1 MLITKSTRYIQAPFD
16 SEEEL
21 EQVVIDNYEYIFG
34 PSAIYLPKGLI
45 LTPDGFGTIPDGFAF
60 DLSKKQ
66 WFIVEAELAKHNIWS
81 HIAPQVAKQIT
92 AASKPE
98 SKRYLIERVV
108 SLFREKQEVQDKFE
122 DEGIEH
128 IDIRK
133 VLDQILATQPLL
145 GMPIDS
151 VSADLREWASTS
163 VRLETKLWIV
173 RKHVELGNPNNIMYE
188 IPEEYRPVLDTK
200 EMEESV
206 ARGSIASYDVSLQDL
221 MAAGLLVPGSKL
233 YMSYKPK
240 STQERKTHQV
250 IIQDD
255 GSLRADDQN
264 ISSPSYAAIYYINKA
279 GSPRKTVNGWTYWK
293 TEDGIFLS
301 DLRDRY
307 LKLHSSTPN
316 ETARLSRSLQES
328 TQIHP

>member
-1 MLITKSTRYIQAPFD
+1 MLITKSTRFIQATFD
-16 SEEEL
+16 SEAEL

-34 PSAIYLPKGLI
+34 PSSIYIPKALI

-60 DLSKKQ
+60 DLSKNQ
-66 WFIVEAELAKHNIWS
+66 WFIVEAELAKHNIWN

-98 SKRYLIERVV
+98 SKRYLAERVV
-108 SLFREKQEVQDKFE
+108 SLFRENQDVRDKFE

-133 VLDQILATQPLL
+133 VLDQILATQPFL

-163 VRLETKLWIV
+163 VKLETKLWIV
-173 RKHVELGNPNNIMYE
+173 KKHVELGNPSNVMYE

-200 EMEESV
+200 EMEDSA
-206 ARGSIASYDVSLQDL
+206 ARGSIAVYDISIQDL
-221 MAAGLLVPGSKL
+221 MKEELLAPGSKL

-240 STQERKTHQV
+240 STQERRTYEV
-250 IIQDD
+250 IVEED
-255 GSLRADDQN
+255 GSLRADDQSF
-264 ISSPSYAAIYYINKA
+264 SSPSYAAIYYINKA
-279 GSPRKTVNGWTYWK
+279 GSPRKTQNGWNSWK
-293 TEDGIFLS
+293 TEAGVTLAE
-301 DLRDRY
+301 LRDRY
-307 LKLHSSTPN
+307 LKENSDVLNQNVKLP
-316 ETARLSRSLQES
+316 
-328 TQIHP
+328 

>member
-1 MLITKSTRYIQAPFD
+1 MLITKTTRYIQAPFD

-34 PSAIYLPKGLI
+34 PSSIYLPKGLI

-66 WFIVEAELAKHNIWS
+66 WFIVEAELARHNIWT

-98 SKRYLIERVV
+98 SKRYLVERVI
-108 SLFREKQEVQDKFE
+108 SLFRENQDIRDKFE

-133 VLDQILATQPLL
+133 VLDQILATHPLL

-151 VSADLREWASTS
+151 VSSDLREWASTS

-173 RKHVELGNPNNIMYE
+173 RKHVELGNPNNVIYE

-200 EMEESV
+200 EMEESA
-206 ARGSIASYDVSLQDL
+206 ARGSIASYDISVQDL
-221 MAAGLLVPGSKL
+221 IEAGLLVPGGKL

-240 STQERKTHQV
+240 STQERTYEVV
-250 IIQDD
+250 IEDN
-255 GSLRADDQN
+255 GSLRADDQSFN
-264 ISSPSYAAIYYINKA
+264 SPSYAAIYYINKA
-279 GSPRKTVNGWTYWK
+279 GSPRKTQNGWTSWK
-293 TEDGIFLS
+293 TEEGIFLS

-307 LKLHSSTPN
+307 LKEHSGSPSSQTSTLP
-316 ETARLSRSLQES
+316 
-328 TQIHP
+328 

>member
-21 EQVVIDNYEYIFG
+21 EQVVVDNYEYIFG

-66 WFIVEAELAKHNIWS
+66 WFIVEAELAKHNIWT

-98 SKRYLIERVV
+98 SKRYLVERVV
-108 SLFREKQEVQDKFE
+108 SLFRENQDIKDKFE

-128 IDIRK
+128 IDVRK
-133 VLDQILATQPLL
+133 VLDQILATQPFL

-151 VSADLREWASTS
+151 VSSDLREWAKTS

-173 RKHVELGNPNNIMYE
+173 KKHIELGNPNNVIYE
-188 IPEEYRPVLDTK
+188 IPEEYRPELDTK
-200 EMEESV
+200 EMEESE
-206 ARGSIASYDVSLQDL
+206 ARGSIAVYDVSVRDL
-221 MAAGLLVPGSKL
+221 IEAGLLVPGSKL

-240 STQERKTHQV
+240 STQERKTYEVV
-250 IIQDD
+250 IEDD
-255 GSLRADDQN
+255 GSLRADDQSFN
-264 ISSPSYAAIYYINKA
+264 SPSYAAIFYINKA
-279 GSPRKTVNGWTYWK
+279 GSPRKTQNGWTSWK
-293 TEDGIFLS
+293 TEEGVFLA

-307 LKLHSSTPN
+307 LKEHSVASSPKATLP
-316 ETARLSRSLQES
+316 
-328 TQIHP
+328 

>member
-1 MLITKSTRYIQAPFD
+1 MLITPSTRFIQAPFD

-34 PSAIYLPKGLI
+34 PSSIYLPKGLI
-45 LTPDGFGTIPDGFAF
+45 ITTDGFGTIPDGFAF

-66 WFIVEAELAKHNIWS
+66 WFIVEAELAKHNIWN

-98 SKRYLIERVV
+98 SKRYLVERVV
-108 SLFREKQEVQDKFE
+108 SLFRENQEIRDKFE

-151 VSADLREWASTS
+151 VSSDLREWASTS

-173 RKHVELGNPNNIMYE
+173 RKHVELGNPKNIIYE

-200 EMEESV
+200 EMEESA
-206 ARGSIASYDVSLQDL
+206 ARGSIASYDISVQDL
-221 MAAGLLVPGSKL
+221 IGAGLLVPGSKL

-240 STQERKTHQV
+240 STQERKTYEV
-250 IIQDD
+250 VIQDD
-255 GSLRADDQN
+255 GSLRADDQSF
-264 ISSPSYAAIYYINKA
+264 SSPSYAAIYYINKA
-279 GSPRKTVNGWTYWK
+279 GSPRKTQNGWTSWK
-293 TEDGIFLS
+293 TEDGVFLA

-307 LKLHSSTPN
+307 LKEHSGASIQ
-316 ETARLSRSLQES
+316 TATS
-328 TQIHP
+328 P

>member
-1 MLITKSTRYIQAPFD
+1 MLITKSARYIQAPFD

-21 EQVVIDNYEYIFG
+21 EQVVIENYEYIFG
-34 PSAIYLPKGLI
+34 PSSIYLPKGLI
-45 LTPDGFGTIPDGFAF
+45 LTTDGFGTVPDGFAF

-98 SKRYLIERVV
+98 SKRYLVERVV
-108 SLFREKQEVQDKFE
+108 DLVRENQEVREKFE
-122 DEGIEH
+122 EEGIDQ

-151 VSADLREWASTS
+151 VSSDLREWASTS

-173 RKHVELGNPNNIMYE
+173 RKHVELGNPNNVMYE

-200 EMEESV
+200 EMEESA
-206 ARGSIASYDVSLQDL
+206 ARGSIASYDISIMDL
-221 MAAGLLVPGSKL
+221 IEAGLLVAGSKL

-240 STQERKTHQV
+240 STQERKTYEAV
-250 IIQDD
+250 IQDD
-255 GSLRADDQN
+255 GTLRADDQSFN
-264 ISSPSYAAIYYINKA
+264 SPSYAAIYYINKA
-279 GSPRKTVNGWTYWK
+279 GSPRKTQNGWTSWK
-293 TEDGIFLS
+293 TEEGSSLA
-301 DLRDRY
+301 DLRDIYTKRQSDAF
-307 LKLHSSTPN
+307 KQSVTP
-316 ETARLSRSLQES
+316 S
-328 TQIHP
+328 

>member
-1 MLITKSTRYIQAPFD
+1 MLITKSARYIQAPFD

-21 EQVVIDNYEYIFG
+21 EQVVIENYEYIFG
-34 PSAIYLPKGLI
+34 PSSIYLPKGLI
-45 LTPDGFGTIPDGFAF
+45 LTTDGFGTVPDGFAF

-66 WFIVEAELAKHNIWS
+66 WLIVEAELAKHNIWS

-98 SKRYLIERVV
+98 SKRYLVERVV
-108 SLFREKQEVQDKFE
+108 DLVRENQEVREKFE
-122 DEGIEH
+122 EEGIDQ

-151 VSADLREWASTS
+151 VSSDLREWASTS

-173 RKHVELGNPNNIMYE
+173 RKHVELGNPNNVMYE

-200 EMEESV
+200 EMEESA
-206 ARGSIASYDVSLQDL
+206 ARGSIASYDISIMDL
-221 MAAGLLVPGSKL
+221 IEAGLLVAGSKL

-240 STQERKTHQV
+240 STQERKTYEAV
-250 IIQDD
+250 IQDD
-255 GSLRADDQN
+255 GTLRADDQSFN
-264 ISSPSYAAIYYINKA
+264 SPSYAAIYYINKA
-279 GSPRKTVNGWTYWK
+279 GSPRKTQNGWTSWK
-293 TEDGIFLS
+293 TEEGSSLA
-301 DLRDRY
+301 DLRDIYTKRQSDAF
-307 LKLHSSTPN
+307 KQSVTP
-316 ETARLSRSLQES
+316 S
-328 TQIHP
+328 

>member
-1 MLITKSTRYIQAPFD
+1 MLITKSTRFIQAPFD
-16 SEEEL
+16 SEAEL

-34 PSAIYLPKGLI
+34 PSSIYLQKALI

-66 WFIVEAELAKHNIWS
+66 WFIVEAELAKHNIWT

-98 SKRYLIERVV
+98 SKRYLVERVV
-108 SLFREKQEVQDKFE
+108 SLFRDNQEVRDKFE
-122 DEGIEH
+122 EEGIEL

-133 VLDQILATQPLL
+133 VLDQILATQPFL

-151 VSADLREWASTS
+151 VSPDLREWASTS
-163 VRLETKLWIV
+163 VKLETKLWIV
-173 RKHVELGNPNNIMYE
+173 RKHVELGNPSNVMYE

-200 EMEESV
+200 EMEESA
-206 ARGSIASYDVSLQDL
+206 ARGSIAVYDISIQDL
-221 MAAGLLVPGSKL
+221 MKEELLAPGSKL

-240 STQERKTHQV
+240 STQERRTYEV
-250 IIQDD
+250 IVEED
-255 GSLRADDQN
+255 GSLRADDQSF
-264 ISSPSYAAIYYINKA
+264 SSPSYAAMYYINKA
-279 GSPRKTVNGWTYWK
+279 GSPRKTVNGWTSWK
-293 TEDGIFLS
+293 TDEGVTLA

-307 LKLHSSTPN
+307 LKEHGEVQNQNVTSP
-316 ETARLSRSLQES
+316 
-328 TQIHP
+328 

>member
-45 LTPDGFGTIPDGFAF
+45 LTSDGFGTIPDGFAF

-81 HIAPQVAKQIT
+81 HIAPQIAKQIT

-98 SKRYLIERVV
+98 SKRYLVERVV
-108 SLFREKQEVQDKFE
+108 SLFKENQEVQEKFE

-133 VLDQILATQPLL
+133 FLDQILATQPFL

-151 VSADLREWASTS
+151 VSSDLNEWASTS
-163 VRLETKLWIV
+163 VKLETKLWIV
-173 RKHVELGNPNNIMYE
+173 RKHVELGNPNNIIYE
-188 IPEEYRPVLDTK
+188 IPEEYKPVLDTK
-200 EMEESV
+200 EMEESA
-206 ARGSIASYDVSLQDL
+206 ARGSIATYDISVQDL
-221 MAAGLLVPGSKL
+221 IGAGLLVPGSKL
-233 YMSYKPK
+233 HMSYKPK
-240 STQERKTHQV
+240 SIQERKTYEV

-255 GSLRADDQN
+255 GSLRADDQSFN
-264 ISSPSYAAIYYINKA
+264 SPSYAAIYYINKA
-279 GSPRKTVNGWTYWK
+279 GSARKTVNGWTYWR
-293 TEDGIFLS
+293 TDDNVILA
-301 DLRDRY
+301 DLRDRF
-307 LKLHSSTPN
+307 LKEHSNSALDQKGTS
-316 ETARLSRSLQES
+316 A
-328 TQIHP
+328 

>member
-1 MLITKSTRYIQAPFD
+1 MLIAKSTRYIQAPFD

-34 PSAIYLPKGLI
+34 PSSIYLPKGLI
-45 LTPDGFGTIPDGFAF
+45 QTPDGFGTIPDGFAF

-98 SKRYLIERVV
+98 SKRYLVERVIG
-108 SLFREKQEVQDKFE
+108 LFKGNQEVQEKFE

-128 IDIRK
+128 IDIHK

-151 VSADLREWASTS
+151 VSLDLREWASTS

-173 RKHVELGNPNNIMYE
+173 RKHVELGNSNNIIYE

-200 EMEESV
+200 ELEEST
-206 ARGSIASYDVSLQDL
+206 ARGSIAVYDISIQDL
-221 MAAGLLVPGSKL
+221 LKVELVTPGGKL

-240 STQERKTHQV
+240 STQERKTYEV
-250 IIQDD
+250 IVEED
-255 GSLRADDQN
+255 GSLRADDQSF
-264 ISSPSYAAIYYINKA
+264 SSPSYAAIYYINKA
-279 GSPRKTVNGWTYWK
+279 GSPRKTVNGWTSWR
-293 TEDGIFLS
+293 TESGVTLA

-307 LKLHSSTPN
+307 LREYSGD
-316 ETARLSRSLQES
+316 ALSRKNPLL
-328 TQIHP
+328 